1 MRSSTA
7 VITAVSWLLCISGAF
22 SALEVLHH
30 PLENRTAYV
39 RGVQLPVTD
48 TQLITELREL
58 FTKHPLLVFQ
68 DAERD
73 LDPKEFLEFL
83 TIFDADC
90 DTEAVW
96 QPQKHPEQ
104 MLQPFDQ
111 LPGYEHVAP
120 RGNFNRDE
128 IYGIK
133 NLEVKPT
140 EPFIEGYVWH
150 SDLIGHATK
159 LPGVITGFFIKETPL
174 LGGNTDFISGN
185 TVYVH
190 LPDDMKDAARNI
202 VYEVNRMKF
211 MYKDKAMDYSGT
223 VKVADTVGKYA
234 EHNVKIPLL
243 YGPEPCVLL
252 QASIF
257 ESVVGWSREDSD
269 KWLAEFMHKHVL
281 PHRFSVQWKKGDIGV
296 FNNRKMM
303 HSSTPAEQFLK
314 YKGGSSRLLLQT
326 FLPTKAPLQ
335 FVQPVPDDN
344 MHARVGWVKDVSASQ
359 AATRAAH
366 ELYEQNTHA
375 QTCANTSSDNWRH

>member
-1 MRSSTA
+1 
-7 VITAVSWLLCISGAF
+7 
-22 SALEVLHH
+22 
-30 PLENRTAYV
+30 
-39 RGVQLPVTD
+39 
-48 TQLITELREL
+48 
-58 FTKHPLLVFQ
+58 
-68 DAERD
+68 
-73 LDPKEFLEFL
+73 
-83 TIFDADC
+83 
-90 DTEAVW
+90 
-96 QPQKHPEQ
+96 
-104 MLQPFDQ
+104 
-111 LPGYEHVAP
+111 
-120 RGNFNRDE
+120 
-128 IYGIK
+128 
-133 NLEVKPT
+133 
-140 EPFIEGYVWH
+140 
-150 SDLIGHATK
+150 
-159 LPGVITGFFIKETPL
+159 
-174 LGGNTDFISGN
+174 
-185 TVYVH
+185 
-190 LPDDMKDAARNI
+190 
-202 VYEVNRMKF
+202 MKF

-303 HSSTPAEQFLK
+303 HSSTPAEQFLR

-344 MHARVGWVKDVSASQ
+344 IHAKVGWVKGVSASQ

-375 QTCANTSSDNWRH
+375 QTCANSDNWRH